1 MRAYVLPLDTSDA
14 TLADAGGKGLN
25 LAKLVRA
32 GFPTPDGFII
42 ATAAYRAFVAANH
55 MVEWLPATA
64 SAAKAD
70 DPTALEATSQAIRA
84 RFAAGDLPASLADA
98 VVAAYQALGGPAVA
112 VRSSATAED
121 LPDMSFA
128 GQHDTFLNVVG
139 DEALL
144 AAVGACWSSL
154 WTARAIAYRDRN
166 GIAHDDV
173 ALAVVVQAMV
183 ESEAAGV
190 LFTANPLTGK
200 RGEAIIDAT
209 LGLGEALV
217 GGHVEP
223 DNYAVDTGAGHIIR
237 KTLGAKAVAIRGQA
251 GGGTLTTHEAAADRQ
266 ALPDAAILA
275 LARLGAQVEAQLY
288 PGHPQDIEWAWAGGQ
303 LHLLQ
308 SRAITSLFPLP
319 DESGTPRT
327 PLQLL
332 FSLNHVQGMLDPF
345 TPLGQDAVRLVLV
358 AFFRAF
364 GYLYNLDNQRDLVV
378 AGERVYINITP
389 AVRHPT
395 FRRVVIGA
403 LGFVEPSAQQIMRGL
418 SDDPQLGPTGAS
430 LGFRDVLRL
439 LRLFLPLLRV
449 AAGALRRPDARRA
462 SVWQMTESALDELEQ
477 QFLAAPSLSE
487 RLVLW
492 QRGLDFVTHT
502 AFPTLFPVVVA
513 GMGSFFQLRRLVAG
527 ELGSDRLALE
537 AARGL
542 PHNVTTEMDLALWGV
557 AQRIRSEADHAA
569 RAHFAAA
576 APADLAAE
584 YLDGTLP
591 PVAQTALAGFLARY
605 GFRGLAEIDLGRPR
619 WRENPAQIM
628 QIVQNYTR
636 ITDPTQA
643 PDAVFSRGAVA
654 AEAAIAQIAA
664 QIHHPIKRRL
674 ARFFASRMR
683 ALAGLRE
690 FPKFMLI
697 RIMSLIRT
705 SMLTSG
711 RELAEGGVLDR
722 ADDIFFLR
730 HPQLQAL
737 ARGEEDDWRGW
748 VARNRRAYAR
758 ELLRKQAPRILL
770 SDGTAFYEGMGAD
783 SVEQAGTLIGSPVSP
798 GAVEGV
804 VHVVFDPR
812 TAQLAPGEI
821 LVCPG
826 TDPAWTP
833 LFLSAGGLVMEVGGL
848 MTHGSVVAREYGIPA
863 VVGVHEATQRLKT
876 GQRVRVDGSAG
887 RVSVL

>member
-1 MRAYVLPLDTSDA
+1 MHSFLLPLDSPGA

-25 LAKLVRA
+25 LAKLARA
-32 GFPTPDGFII
+32 GFPAPGGYII
-42 ATAAYRAFVAANH
+42 ATAAYRAYVAENRLAG
-55 MVEWLPATA
+55 WLSATVGTT
-64 SAAKAD
+64 KVD
-70 DPTALEATSQAIRA
+70 DPAALEATSQAIRA
-84 RFAAGDLPASLADA
+84 RFAAGVLPAGLTDA
-98 VVAAYQALGGPAVA
+98 VVAAYDALGRPAVA

-128 GQHDTFLNVVG
+128 GQQDTFLNVVG
-139 DEALL
+139 ADALL
-144 AAVGACWSSL
+144 AAVVACWSSL
-154 WTARAIAYRDRN
+154 WTARAIAYRARN
-166 GIAHDDV
+166 GIAHDEV

-183 ESEAAGV
+183 QSEAAGV

-288 PGHPQDIEWAWAGGQ
+288 PGQPQDIEWAWADGK
-303 LHLLQ
+303 LFLLQ
-308 SRAITSLFPLP
+308 ARAITSLFPLP
-319 DESGTPRT
+319 DESRTPRT
-327 PLQLL
+327 PLQVL

-345 TPLGQDAVRLVLV
+345 TPLGQDAIRLVLV

-364 GYLYNLDNQRDLVV
+364 GYRYNLDNQRELVV

-418 SDDPQLGPTGAS
+418 SDDPQFGPIGAS
-430 LGFRDVLRL
+430 LGFREGLRL

-449 AAGALRRPDARRA
+449 AAGALLRPDARRT
-462 SVWQMTESALDELEQ
+462 SVWQMTESALAELEQ
-477 QFLAAPSLSE
+477 QFLAATSLSE
-487 RLVLW
+487 RLMLW

-502 AFPTLFPVVVA
+502 AFPRLFPVVVA

-542 PHNVTTEMDLALWGV
+542 PHNVTTEMDLALWDV
-557 AQRIRSEADHAA
+557 AQRLQREVDPAA

-576 APADLAAE
+576 APSDLAAE
-584 YLDGTLP
+584 YLAGTLP
-591 PVAQTALAGFLARY
+591 PVAQSALAGFLARY

-619 WRENPAQIM
+619 WREAPAQIM
-628 QIVQNYTR
+628 QIVQNYAR
-636 ITDPTQA
+636 ITDPDQA
-643 PDAVFSRGAVA
+643 PDVVFSRGAAA
-654 AEAAIAQIAA
+654 AEAAIAQIATE
-664 QIHHPIKRRL
+664 IHHPIKRRL

-697 RIMSLIRT
+697 RIMSLIRE
-705 SMLTSG
+705 SMRTSG
-711 RELAEGGVLDR
+711 RELAEAGVLDC
-722 ADDIFFLR
+722 ADDIFFL
-730 HPQLQAL
+730 HYPQLQAL
-737 ARGEEDDWRGW
+737 ARGEHDDWRGW

-770 SDGTAFYEGMGAD
+770 SDGTAFYEGVGAD
-783 SVEQAGTLIGSPVSP
+783 SVEQAGMLIGSPVSP
-798 GAVEGV
+798 GVIEGV